1 LAAANGGHSYSY
13 LATAEMYAVGK
24 GTKHDAI
31 EALAQV
37 EIALRVLRPSET
49 QNLERARML
58 RNQLAEELTQ
68 PQVREALRR
77 AQEKRPDI
85 MKVRAGAQRL
95 SAEQLY
101 GCWRHEAPRR
111 PELPQRKAF
120 MDLCASPMTSV
131 KERHGAISRTHS
143 TARDRGSSPF
153 SAPPRLMS
161 DMGLPPA
168 QE

>member
-1 LAAANGGHSYSY
+1 MVLGRRQWRPFLFISCHGR
-13 LATAEMYAVGK
+13 
-24 GTKHDAI
+24 D
-31 EALAQV
+31 
-37 EIALRVLRPSET
+37 ALRVLRPSET

-120 MDLCASPMTSV
+120 IDLCASPMTPGV
-131 KERHGAISRTHS
+131 ERHGAISRTHS
-143 TARDRGSSPF
+143 TAGGYSWAGGRP
-153 SAPPRLMS
+153 MS
-161 DMGLPPA
+161 DMR
-168 QE
+168 